1 MFGLKYE
8 MEEKAKKYRNII
20 KEKIQ
25 KSKYN
30 KNRRS
35 PFLIK
40 NEKLL
45 TLPNI
50 GERTDY
56 DWNALTQI
64 DFNAHEHDDLKREF
78 TADSHVLLGRILEPN
93 DIGYGEDP
101 DEDNTLEQ

>member
-56 DWNALTQI
+56 DWNALT
-64 DFNAHEHDDLKREF
+64 
-78 TADSHVLLGRILEPN
+78 
-93 DIGYGEDP
+93 
-101 DEDNTLEQ
+101 